1 MKQILVNIVPQYGKW
16 VYYPVCDSAKA
27 FAAIAGTRTLT
38 EPTLVQIKRLGYEI
52 KASATSI
59 NELVSTK

>member
-52 KASATSI
+52 KASVGSI

>member
-1 MKQILVNIVPQYGKW
+1 MRQILVNIVPQYGKW

-38 EPTLVQIKRLGYEI
+38 EPTLVQIRRLGYEV
-52 KASATSI
+52 KASAASI

>member
-1 MKQILVNIVPQYGKW
+1 MRQILVNIVPQYGKW

-52 KASATSI
+52 KASVGSI